1 MSDAKKKLIV
11 IAIAAAFALP
21 LAAQAQSSV
30 TVYGKLYPQI
40 TSYSITGASAVG
52 TAGNS
57 LRAAIP
63 ITAQTAN
70 VSGTVMESSNSR
82 LGFRGTEDLGGG
94 LRALFQLETTL
105 AVDSGATGSTTAFFN
120 RDTFVGLS
128 GGFGT
133 LRFGII
139 DTAYKNLGDN
149 LSMLGISS
157 GNFVS
162 TSNILAE
169 PTFGSSGS
177 TRFHQRPPNTIH
189 YTSPKVGGFE
199 GLFSYSL
206 GEVASNAQQNSISS
220 AGVRYVKGPL
230 YVALAHEIHNNR
242 FGLSRF
248 ATANRNTGPGSS
260 GSGNGFIAATGAS
273 SVDRSTRLTA
283 DYRFTPSTRAQA
295 NLARLEYKETG
306 VAVNGKLAGYQ
317 TTTWSL
323 GVDHKLSAAVTLAA
337 SYGQAAAGDCTRVGA
352 ACSTAGLDGKMLNLG
367 ASYALSKRTWLYAI
381 ASQMTNGSSAIGNNS
396 GGNIPAPSGGADIRQ
411 VAIGINHN
419 F

>member
-40 TSYSITGASAVG
+40 TNYSITGASAVG

-63 ITAQTAN
+63 GTAQTAN
-70 VSGTVMESSNSR
+70 VSGTLMESSNSR

-94 LRALFQLETTL
+94 LRALFQLEATVK
-105 AVDSGATGSTTAFFN
+105 VDSGTTGGSGVFFN
-120 RDTFVGLS
+120 RDSFVGLS

-139 DTAYKNLGDN
+139 DTVYKVLGDN
-149 LSMLGISS
+149 LSFLGISS

-162 TSNILAE
+162 LSNILSE

-177 TRFHQRPPNTIH
+177 TRFHQRPPNTIY
-189 YTSPKVGGFE
+189 YTSPKVGDFQGE
-199 GLFSYSL
+199 FSYSM
-206 GEVASNAQQNSISS
+206 GEAPSNTQQNSISS
-220 AGVRYVKGPL
+220 AGVKYVKGPI
-230 YVALAHEIHNNR
+230 YVALAHEIHTNQ
-242 FGLSRF
+242 FGLSKF
-248 ATANRNTGPGSS
+248 ASANRNTGPGSS
-260 GSGNGFIAATGAS
+260 GSGSGFIAATGAS
-273 SVDRSTRLTA
+273 SNDRATRLTA
-283 DYRFTPSTRAQA
+283 DYRFTPSTRVQA

-306 VAVNGKLAGYQ
+306 VVVNGKLAGYQ
-317 TTTWSL
+317 TTAWSL
-323 GVDHKLSAAVTLAA
+323 NVAHTIGAVTLQA
-337 SYGQAAAGDCTRVGA
+337 SYGQMGAGACSLVGGT
-352 ACSTAGLDGKMLNLG
+352 ACSTAGLDGKQFNLG
-367 ASYALSKRTWLYAI
+367 GYYALSKRTGLFAI
-381 ASQMTNGSSAIGNNS
+381 ASQFTNGASAVGSNT
-396 GGNIPAPSGGADIRQ
+396 GDAPAPSGGADIRQ